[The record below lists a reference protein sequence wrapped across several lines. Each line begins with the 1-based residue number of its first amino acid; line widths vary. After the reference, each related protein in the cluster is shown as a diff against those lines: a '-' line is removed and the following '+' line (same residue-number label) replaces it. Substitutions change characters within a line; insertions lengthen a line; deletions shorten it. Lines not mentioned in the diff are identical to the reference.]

1 MKHIRTAAIITHQ
14 NKILLHSNQG
24 GNYWTLPG
32 GAVENEFTKDGLKR
46 EMKEELG
53 EEVHIGDLKIVA
65 ENRFLYR
72 GEEVDSIEFY
82 YCANLFL
89 DSELFE
95 SATFTKTE
103 AFGQNEE
110 KPYELNFKWFDLNKL
125 EEITIL
131 PSFLGVE
138 LTQLSRKSIKH
149 IEQTT

>member
-1 MKHIRTAAIITHQ
+1 MKHVRTAAIITHQ

-24 GNYWTLPG
+24 ENYWTLPG
-32 GAVENEFTKDGLKR
+32 GAVENEFTKDGIKR

-53 EEVHIGDLKIVA
+53 EEVVVGDLKIVA

-72 GEEVDSIEFY
+72 GKELDSIEFY
-82 YCANLFL
+82 YYVDLCP

-95 SATFTKTE
+95 LATFTKTE

-131 PSFLGVE
+131 PSFLGME

>member
-1 MKHIRTAAIITHQ
+1 MKHVRTAAIITHQ

-53 EEVHIGDLKIVA
+53 EEVSIGDLKIVA

-82 YCANLFL
+82 YCVNLWP
-89 DSELFE
+89 DSELPE
-95 SATFTKTE
+95 VATFTKTE

-110 KPYELNFKWFDLNKL
+110 MPYELNFKWIELDKL
-125 EEITIL
+125 DEITIL
-131 PSFLGVE
+131 PPFLGVE
-138 LTQLSRKSIKH
+138 LKQLAGKTIKH

>member
-1 MKHIRTAAIITHQ
+1 MKHVRTAAIITHQ

-32 GAVENEFTKDGLKR
+32 GAVENELTKDGLKR

-82 YCANLFL
+82 YCANLFP

-103 AFGQNEE
+103 VFGQNGE
-110 KPYELNFKWFDLNKL
+110 KPYELNFKWFDLDKL

-131 PSFLGVE
+131 PSFLKSE
-138 LTQLSRKSIKH
+138 LTQLSRESIKH
-149 IEQTT
+149 IEQTI